1 MENNNNSEQK
11 ELIADVI
18 NVVINQ
24 LDAEF
29 EKTIKEGH
37 YSEAEEL
44 LTKAW
49 VKVTQVATDLW
60 WNHVISFD
68 EMKFVT
74 KRVYAFVENK
84 WEKLYPY
91 ETFCSSTRDKF
102 SSDAAH
108 PGIAALNAI
117 YQHISNMRDE
127 VTMNLQ
133 HLQDDMQQQKDL
145 LKQLLNTTKLY

>member
-18 NVVINQ
+18 NVVINR

-29 EKTIKEGH
+29 EKEIKEGH

-60 WNHVISFD
+60 WNHVISFN

-84 WEKLYPY
+84 WENFTPMKLFVLLL
-91 ETFCSSTRDKF
+91 EINSLVT
-102 SSDAAH
+102 
-108 PGIAALNAI
+108 
-117 YQHISNMRDE
+117 QHIL
-127 VTMNLQ
+127 V
-133 HLQDDMQQQKDL
+133 L
-145 LKQLLNTTKLY
+145 LH